1 MIDDNYDPYR
11 WTAGLV
17 AGIAILIIIAISLL
31 HLIKYFL

>member
-17 AGIAILIIIAISLL
+17 AFLSIVIIIIISV
-31 HLIKYFL
+31 ISIFEKF